1 MEIEYFSKYRL
12 LCNVYFLHK
21 FKRDI
26 KLKLQIKKKK
36 LMFRFNLENIPEKAN
51 VLKIEID
58 KEHFLEFEYTFGIEQ
73 VDCFL
78 LFSVFSKFDI
88 SE

>member
-1 MEIEYFSKYRL
+1 
-12 LCNVYFLHK
+12 
-21 FKRDI
+21 
-26 KLKLQIKKKK
+26 
-36 LMFRFNLENIPEKAN
+36 MFRFNLENIPEKAN